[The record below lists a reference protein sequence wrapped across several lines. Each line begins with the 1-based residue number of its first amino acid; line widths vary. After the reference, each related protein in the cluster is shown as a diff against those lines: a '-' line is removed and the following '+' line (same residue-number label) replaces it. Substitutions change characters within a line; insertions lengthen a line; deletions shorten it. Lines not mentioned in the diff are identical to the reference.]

1 MTRGRNR
8 VRIGEVRADGVRLV
22 QKLGPV
28 LVAARKETV
37 VDVLKVLS
45 VRSEPLA

>member
-1 MTRGRNR
+1 M
-8 VRIGEVRADGVRLV
+8 RLV

-28 LVAARKETV
+28 LVAARKGTG

-45 VRSEPLA
+45 FSSEPLA